1 MVRGID
7 YPGWGKKMQRF
18 YDLTN
23 AQFGPWAAKFLSSS
37 FFEELENLKN
47 PDVYLCLG
55 FAPEDSQNPDAKEPV
70 AMAFFLVKKPWMSGR
85 YWGSVDQQKFL
96 HFEVCYYR
104 PQEWAIAE
112 GISAFDPGMGS
123 HHKAG
128 RGFRSRLGWSLHH
141 FDQPGLQEAFKNIAL
156 EWSSSAWR
164 EIQYLNK
171 RLPFKGLKE
180 E

>member
-55 FAPEDSQNPDAKEPV
+55 FAPGRQSKSRCERARGHGLFPRKKALDVRAILGVSGPAKV
-70 AMAFFLVKKPWMSGR
+70 FAF
-85 YWGSVDQQKFL
+85 
-96 HFEVCYYR
+96 
-104 PQEWAIAE
+104 
-112 GISAFDPGMGS
+112 
-123 HHKAG
+123 
-128 RGFRSRLGWSLHH
+128 
-141 FDQPGLQEAFKNIAL
+141 
-156 EWSSSAWR
+156 
-164 EIQYLNK
+164 
-171 RLPFKGLKE
+171 
-180 E
+180 